1 MSRYKMREI
10 LLDYYFDDDTFFEFS
25 TTGEEFLQSLD
36 KERLVEALDDP
47 EAGYENDS
55 KQSLVELIIAQ
66 EDVADLFSEEIED
79 FYYRRAEQEYAEVQQ
94 MIRDELYEYYRG
106 RI

>member
-1 MSRYKMREI
+1 MREVV
-10 LLDYYFDDDTFFEFS
+10 LFYDFDDRVFEFS

-47 EAGYENDS
+47 EAGYENES
-55 KQSLVELIIAQ
+55 KQHLVELIMAQ
-66 EDVADLFSEEIED
+66 EDVEDLFSEEIED
-79 FYYRRAEQEYAEVQQ
+79 FYYTRAEQEHTEVQQ
-94 MIRDELYEYYRG
+94 MIRDEAYEYYRG